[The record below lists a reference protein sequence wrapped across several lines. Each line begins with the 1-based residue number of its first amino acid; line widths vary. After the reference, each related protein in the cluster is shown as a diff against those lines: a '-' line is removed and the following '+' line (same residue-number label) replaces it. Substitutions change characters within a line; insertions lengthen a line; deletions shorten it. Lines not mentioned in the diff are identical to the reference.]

1 VKYFNCCL
9 DDLTNQ
15 IDMDEQSKNAYL
27 PFDSSELDRFGLRVR
42 QSDFARLMGC
52 SKQAVSEWVK
62 TGRIQVGADG
72 LINPREAVA
81 RLIRYSDPA
90 KVRSI
95 VLRPLVSQ
103 IQSLQ
108 TRVVELETENDRLRE
123 EEQFASESVVE
134 VLEHFDFIRRQLSAD
149 LESLCKVDPDLAAV
163 ALREWV
169 EQIEQFGADKAGSV
183 LDYVTEP
190 DGAPDE

>member
-1 VKYFNCCL
+1 VNCFNCSL

-62 TGRIQVGADG
+62 SGRVQVGADG
-72 LINPREAVA
+72 LINPREAIA

-103 IQSLQ
+103 IYALQ
-108 TRVVELETENDRLRE
+108 ARVAELETENDRLRE
-123 EEQFASESVVE
+123 DEQFASESASE
-134 VLEHFDFIRRQLSAD
+134 LLKHFDFVRRQLSDDWEEIRKAD
-149 LESLCKVDPDLAAV
+149 SDLAV
-163 ALREWV
+163 TALRDWMH
-169 EQIEQFGADKAGSV
+169 QIEQFGAEQAGSV